1 MHHLEGRKAETRQPL
16 TVAALA
22 VALVVAGGAAPAQD
36 VVKVSPETHAVI
48 LDNAHVR
55 VLSVRIKPGEEV
67 AMHSHPPNVVYYL
80 SDARIRLTL
89 SDGKIEDRAV
99 TAGMAVWSD
108 AAVHA
113 AKNVG
118 TSELREVQVELN

>member
-1 MHHLEGRKAETRQPL
+1 
-16 TVAALA
+16 

-89 SDGKIEDRAV
+89 SDGKVEDRAV
-99 TAGMAVWSD
+99 TAAWRCGATERFTLPRTWARASYVKFKS
-108 AAVHA
+108 
-113 AKNVG
+113 
-118 TSELREVQVELN
+118 S